1 MPEQQNFEQI
11 DSIFRNAFQEMP
23 ETPAPNGWDQPS
35 KKVWQG
41 IESNLRPRVINRFPA
56 QLIFLVSSAAVLSAL
71 AWYLSS
77 KQPQVPAAVP
87 NSIPSE
93 TVPSAPVPSV
103 ATEASE
109 PAVMIKQNRKKGT
122 TSERPSTSTEELPA
136 QEIKAPTFNQA
147 LPPNSLERNRM
158 LGNEDKKKGAN
169 TPSILDTLQH

>member
-56 QLIFLVSSAAVLSAL
+56 QLLLLVSSAAVLSAL

-77 KQPQVPAAVP
+77 RQPQVPAAVP
-87 NSIPSE
+87 NSTPSE

-109 PAVMIKQNRKKGT
+109 PAVMTKQNRKKGNT
-122 TSERPSTSTEELPA
+122 GERLQTPTELPA

-147 LPPNSLERNRM
+147 LPPNSVERNKM

-169 TPSILDTLQH
+169 TPSIPDTLQH